1 MRKHDGRWHQLPRL
15 VARVAEHQPLIARAL
30 FCGVLTFN
38 FAGVHALRDIGR
50 LFSDDVG
57 DENFVG
63 VKYVVVIHVTD
74 GADRVAHELF
84 DRQHTR
90 QRLFFRQA
98 WTSDLATYDDDVAFG
113 ERFASHA
120 TTPVLFNARVEHGV

>member
-1 MRKHDGRWHQLPRL
+1 MMG
-15 VARVAEHQPLIARAL
+15 AGIS
-30 FCGVLTFN
+30 FN
-38 FAGVHALRDIGR
+38 CAGVHALRDIGR

-84 DRQHTR
+84 DMQRTR
-90 QRLFFRQA
+90 QRLIFRQT
-98 WTSDLATYDDDVAFG
+98 WNSDLATYDDDVAFG

-120 TTPVLFNARVEHGV
+120 TTPVLFNARVEHGVRNGVANFVGMTFTN